1 MTAAST
7 ACSSDNTTCSKQV
20 DDTMNALTQLL
31 KGVQLSED
39 HAARIVDAVR
49 AIADLDSDTRTPTD
63 KPLISVVSAS
73 PKLPPAMV
81 SASPNITDPGTG
93 DVPDKG
99 KVAWEAPMVPSG
111 HYVAAYKGTNFV
123 LPFEGQPEPFY
134 LITRGKMVGVL
145 SNWEQVSPLVH
156 GVSRA
161 TFRRL
166 RAGITIAEAQQMVE
180 KAIDNRVVDLV

>member
-1 MTAAST
+1 
-7 ACSSDNTTCSKQV
+7 
-20 DDTMNALTQLL
+20 
-31 KGVQLSED
+31 
-39 HAARIVDAVR
+39 
-49 AIADLDSDTRTPTD
+49 
-63 KPLISVVSAS
+63 
-73 PKLPPAMV
+73 MV

-93 DVPDKG
+93 DIPDKG
-99 KVAWEAPMVPSG
+99 KVAREAPMVPSG

-156 GVSRA
+156 DVSRA

-166 RAGITIAEAQQMVE
+166 RAGITIPEAQQMVE